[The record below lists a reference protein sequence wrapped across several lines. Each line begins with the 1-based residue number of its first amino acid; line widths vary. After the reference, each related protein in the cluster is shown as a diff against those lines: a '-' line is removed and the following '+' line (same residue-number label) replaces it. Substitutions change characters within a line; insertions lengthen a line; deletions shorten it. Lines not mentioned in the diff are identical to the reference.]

1 MSVTSPP
8 LAISTGIGTLLIRQL
23 DSSDGADLQALCQRC
38 HDYFELV
45 TGHPVGPA
53 EAQSLFSS
61 LPEGKTY
68 EDKFLLG
75 VFRGS
80 AVVGV
85 IDLIRGWRRN
95 TSWTL
100 GLLLLDPAVRS
111 HGVGRAIVDELDR
124 WVSSEGGLVMRLG
137 VVERNARAVDFWR
150 RMGFLEMER
159 KQAEYGLTLTM
170 ERPVG
175 SVSPS

>member
-80 AVVGV
+80 AGSCRVT
-85 IDLIRGWRRN
+85 WCK
-95 TSWTL
+95 
-100 GLLLLDPAVRS
+100 
-111 HGVGRAIVDELDR
+111 
-124 WVSSEGGLVMRLG
+124 SS
-137 VVERNARAVDFWR
+137 RAVP
-150 RMGFLEMER
+150 
-159 KQAEYGLTLTM
+159 LTSYALCSSSRACTT
-170 ERPVG
+170 
-175 SVSPS
+175 SS